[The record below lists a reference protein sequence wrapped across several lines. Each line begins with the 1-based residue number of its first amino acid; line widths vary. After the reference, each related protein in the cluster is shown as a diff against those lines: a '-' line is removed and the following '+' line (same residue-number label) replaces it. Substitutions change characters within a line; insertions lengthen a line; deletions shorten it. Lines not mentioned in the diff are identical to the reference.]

1 MSTVPRLIVISGR
14 SGSGKSAALHAL
26 EDQGFYCV
34 DNLPAD
40 LLPGLIDSLRNN
52 PSEQP
57 PQIALSID
65 ARNIPGALSHFASVY
80 REITEKQGVEC
91 DIIFL
96 DADDT
101 TLLKRYSSTRR
112 RHPLS
117 NTQYSLEEAIKRE
130 TDILEPISLLAD
142 LRIDTSTLSLHDLRS
157 TIRQRVLGK
166 QEHGLSLQL
175 QSFGFKHGIPTD
187 ADYVFDVR
195 CLPNPYWD
203 ESLRHFTGM
212 DEPVIKFLQ
221 DDPSVKR
228 MIDSIYRF
236 IESWLKDF
244 EAGNRS
250 YMTIAIGCT
259 GGQHRSVFVSE
270 ALAQRFRQSHDN
282 TQIRHR
288 EIQAI

>member
-1 MSTVPRLIVISGR
+1 MPNVPRLIVISGR

-52 PSEQP
+52 SCEQP
-57 PQIALSID
+57 PPIAISID

-80 REITEKQGVEC
+80 HDITEKQGVEC

-117 NTQYSLEEAIKRE
+117 NTRYSLEEAIQRE
-130 TDILEPISLLAD
+130 TSILEPISLLAD
-142 LRIDTSTLSLHDLRS
+142 LRIETNTLSLHNLRS
-157 TIRQRVLGK
+157 TIRQRVLGR
-166 QEHGLSLQL
+166 QEYGLSLQL
-175 QSFGFKHGIPTD
+175 HSFGFKHGVPTD

-203 ESLRHFTGM
+203 ESLRSFTGK
-212 DEPVIKFLQ
+212 DQPVIDFLKEQ
-221 DDPSVKR
+221 AAVEQ
-228 MIDSIYRF
+228 MINDIYTF
-236 IESWLKDF
+236 IERWLPDF
-244 EAGNRS
+244 DAGNRS

-270 ALAQRFRQSHDN
+270 ALAQRFQKTHAN
-282 TQIRHR
+282 TQVRHR
-288 EIQAI
+288 EIQA